1 MSQEEKLPR
10 QLALVR
16 GILDGA
22 FFSPLRSLDWPAFCF
37 DQPGLLGLEE
47 EEAFDLYV
55 RGALAA
61 ETIYPELCEGRE
73 PLAWIW
79 SMPEPSPV
87 LAHALASLREDR
99 PFLFHRLLY
108 SLSPVSQGE
117 LDPEQFELVEDYLAT
132 ALGEGAGLRAAAAT

>member
-61 ETIYPELCEGRE
+61 ETIYPEDCEGRE

-79 SMPEPSPV
+79 SNAGSRARCWPTPWPACARTGPSFSIACSIPW
-87 LAHALASLREDR
+87 RR
-99 PFLFHRLLY
+99 
-108 SLSPVSQGE
+108 
-117 LDPEQFELVEDYLAT
+117 
-132 ALGEGAGLRAAAAT
+132 